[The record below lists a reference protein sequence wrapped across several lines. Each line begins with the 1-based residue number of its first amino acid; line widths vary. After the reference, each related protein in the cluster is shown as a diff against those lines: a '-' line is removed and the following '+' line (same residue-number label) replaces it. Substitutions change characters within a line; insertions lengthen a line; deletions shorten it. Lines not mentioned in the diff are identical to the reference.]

1 VVKMVSWNEYIKQ
14 KIKNKKIIVKK
25 KDSDIRLI
33 NKKEEKR

>member
-1 VVKMVSWNEYIKQ
+1 MVSWNEYIKQ